1 MDRDAIRSAVQEILR
16 DVVDDE
22 SVAIT
27 DATVAEDVVD
37 WDSTNHVR
45 LIVGIEEALNIRFET
60 DEITQPE
67 SVGDLVDLIQA
78 KLAARKA

>member
-1 MDRDAIRSAVQEILR
+1 MDRTAIRAKVQEILR

-22 SVAIT
+22 DVIIT
-27 DATVAEDVVD
+27 DDTVAEDVVD

-45 LIVGIEEALNIRFET
+45 LIVAIEEEFHIRFET
-60 DEITQPE
+60 DEITKPE

-78 KLAARKA
+78 KLAA

>member
-16 DVVDDE
+16 DVVDDD
-22 SVAIT
+22 SLVIA

-45 LIVGIEEALNIRFET
+45 LIVAIEEVLHIRFET

-78 KLAARKA
+78 KLSA